1 MGKNC
6 SKCGKVINSK
16 WKTLCYKC
24 YHEKKGDYNPKKLQK
39 RFGGTK

>member
-1 MGKNC
+1 MANKC
-6 SKCGKVINSK
+6 RKCGATINSK

-24 YHEKKGDYNPKKLQK
+24 YHQQKGDYKPRKLQK